1 MIDKINNLKDLINCE
16 LEVQKIERPNFPYL
30 FKSKFTDKKANDLE
44 RTLLAYFK
52 CIGGMAER
60 VKNQGREV
68 KKITKHNCSVF
79 GEVLQEERTFIPST
93 GRNGTSDVKAL
104 YKGLTFAIEVKIG
117 KDRMS
122 EAQKKYKEDI
132 EKFGGYY
139 IVAKDFE
146 SFVDEFKKI
155 VILAQKI

>member
-1 MIDKINNLKDLINCE
+1 MIEKINNLKDLVEADFE
-16 LEVQKIERPNFPYL
+16 LQKIKRPDFPYL
-30 FKSKFTDKKANDLE
+30 YKSKFSDKKANDLE
-44 RTLLAYFK
+44 RTILAYFK

-68 KKITKHNCSVF
+68 KKVTKHNCSVF

-104 YKGLTFAIEVKIG
+104 YKGKTFAIEVKIG

-122 EAQKKYKEDI
+122 EAQIKYKEDI
-132 EKFGGYY
+132 EKYGGYY
-139 IVAKDFE
+139 LIAKDFE
-146 SFVDEFKKI
+146 SFVSEFKKI
-155 VILAQKI
+155 VILAQKN